1 MARRLVS
8 LVLAACS
15 LWLLATPARAL
26 VMEAGSV
33 ALPATADGQTS
44 FWKQAFSAPFS
55 VQPLVFVLPSNEGA
69 DPCDIRVQ
77 NVTTTGFEL
86 AQVEPRN
93 LDGQHEAMTV
103 HYLAIEPG
111 IYALPGGI
119 TLEAASIATDKW
131 VNKWNSG
138 TGRYEQPAFVT
149 NFASAPAVLAQIQT
163 MNNEVG
169 SPPGAPSQPWLTT
182 AVRDITADN
191 FRLALERA
199 ETPGGAL
206 SATETVAYLAVTQT
220 TDSWFVAQGPQAV
233 RLDAFITPTTIEG
246 WDNTSGNGKLIDLAP
261 DFAAP
266 PLIIGNLATR
276 KGADGG
282 WLRRGNTTAAN
293 VRLIVDEDT
302 YRDNERGHIT
312 EAASIVA
319 LSQALTLAVNYP
331 VATLRYAASA
341 DGTANNIWE
350 NVDGVSGFD
359 WSVQSNTRVAVA
371 DGLTPAI
378 TSAYHMPDA
387 RGTMQ
392 SLEKLTGNPTDE
404 DASFE
409 LWFRPTDF
417 SVSGQQVLFE
427 TGGNWRGT
435 AIVLDGNTLNFA
447 TQLNPSTNVV
457 LSTQLPPSALGRF
470 NQVVGVIDR
479 TSSSSVD
486 VALYLDGMLVSS
498 GSSSAGSDWAGGNGS
513 GLGRL
518 NDTIAGGF
526 SNPVD
531 FQGDIAFFNYYRQ
544 ALTPEQV
551 LDLYRVVAIAEPA
564 IPEPAT
570 LSLLGLGGLALLRR
584 RKQR

>member
-1 MARRLVS
+1 MVRRLVS
-8 LVLAACS
+8 LVIAACS

-44 FWKQAFSAPFS
+44 FWSQAFSAPFS
-55 VQPLVFVLPSNEGA
+55 VQPLVFVLPSNEGG

-93 LDGQHEAMTV
+93 LDGRHGAITV

-111 IYALPGGI
+111 TYALPGGI

-169 SPPGAPSQPWLTT
+169 GPPSAPSQPWLTT

-206 SATETVAYLAVTQT
+206 STTETIAYLAITST
-220 TDSWFVAQGPQAV
+220 ANSWFVAEGPQPV
-233 RLDAFITPTTIEG
+233 RLDAFITPDTIKG
-246 WDNTSGNGKLIDLAP
+246 WDDTGGNGNLIDLAP
-261 DFAAP
+261 DFAAS
-266 PLIIGNLATR
+266 PLVIGNLAKR
-276 KGADGG
+276 NGADGG
-282 WLRRGNTTAAN
+282 WLRRANTTAAD
-293 VRLIVDEDT
+293 VRLIVDEDK
-302 YRDNERGHIT
+302 YADNERNHIE

-319 LSQALTLAVNYP
+319 LSQALTLAVSYP
-331 VATLRYAASA
+331 MPTLRYAASA
-341 DGTANNIWE
+341 DGTANNTWE

-359 WSVQSNTRVAVA
+359 WSVQSNTRVPVT

-378 TSAYHMPDA
+378 TEAYHMPDA

-392 SLEKLTGNPTDE
+392 SLEKLSGNPSDE

-427 TGGNWRGT
+427 TGGNVDGT
-435 AIVLDGNTLNFA
+435 AIVLDGDTLKFA
-447 TQLNPSTNVV
+447 TQDGSNKRLV
-457 LSTQLPPSALGRF
+457 LSTQLSPSALGRF
-470 NQVVGVIDR
+470 HQVVGVIDR
-479 TSSSSVD
+479 TSSIE
-486 VALYLDGMLVSS
+486 AAFYLDGLLVGS
-498 GSSSAGSDWAGGNGS
+498 GASAGNDWAGSDGS
-513 GLGRL
+513 GLGCL
-518 NDTIAGGF
+518 NGTVAGGF
-526 SNPVD
+526 SNPVN

-544 ALTPEQV
+544 ALTPQQV
-551 LDLYRVVAIAEPA
+551 LDLYRVVAI
-564 IPEPAT
+564 PEPAT
-570 LSLLGLGGLALLRR
+570 LSLLALGGLALLRR

>member
-1 MARRLVS
+1 MARRLVTV
-8 LVLAACS
+8 VLAACLLS
-15 LWLLATPARAL
+15 LLATPARAL
-26 VMEAGSV
+26 VLEAGSV
-33 ALPATADGQTS
+33 ALPGTTNGQTS
-44 FWKQAFSAPFS
+44 FWNQAFSAPFS
-55 VQPLVFVLPSNEGA
+55 VQPLVFVLPSNEGI
-69 DPCDIRVQ
+69 DPCDIRVR

-93 LDGQHEAMTV
+93 LDGQHGAMTV

-119 TLEAASIATDKW
+119 TLEAATIDTSKW
-131 VNKWNSG
+131 VNKWNGG
-138 TGRYEQPAFVT
+138 TGRYEQPAFAT
-149 NFASAPAVLAQIQT
+149 NFASAPAVLAELQT

-169 SPPGAPSQPWLTT
+169 SPPGDPSQPWLTT
-182 AVRDITADN
+182 AVRDITKDK
-191 FRLALERA
+191 FRLALERG
-199 ETPGGAL
+199 ETPGSAL
-206 SATETVAYLAVTQT
+206 SNTETIAYLAITST
-220 TDSWFVAQGPQAV
+220 ANSWFVAEGPQPV
-233 RLDAFITPTTIEG
+233 RLDAFITADTIQG
-246 WDNTSGNGKLIDLAP
+246 WGNTGGNGNLIDLAP

-266 PLIIGNLATR
+266 PLIIGNLAKR
-276 KGADGG
+276 NGADGG

-293 VRLIVDEDT
+293 VRLIADEDMYT
-302 YRDNERGHIT
+302 DNERNHAA

-319 LSQALTLAVNYP
+319 LSQALTLAVSYP
-331 VATLRYAASA
+331 VPTLRYAASA
-341 DGTANNIWE
+341 DGTANNTWE
-350 NVDGVSGFD
+350 NVDGVAGFD

-392 SLEKLTGNPTDE
+392 SLEKLSGNPSDE

-427 TGGNWRGT
+427 TGGNVDGT
-435 AIVLDGNTLNFA
+435 AIVLDGNTLKFA
-447 TQLNPSTNVV
+447 TQDGAGKRVV
-457 LSTQLPPSALGRF
+457 LSAPLSQSHLGRF

-479 TSSSSVD
+479 TSSLD
-486 VALYLDGMLVSS
+486 VALFLNGMLLSTDSS
-498 GSSSAGSDWAGGNGS
+498 TGNDWAGGDGS

-518 NDTIAGGF
+518 NGTIAGGF
-526 SNPVD
+526 SSPVN

-544 ALTPEQV
+544 ALTPQQV
-551 LDLYRVVAIAEPA
+551 LDLYRVVA